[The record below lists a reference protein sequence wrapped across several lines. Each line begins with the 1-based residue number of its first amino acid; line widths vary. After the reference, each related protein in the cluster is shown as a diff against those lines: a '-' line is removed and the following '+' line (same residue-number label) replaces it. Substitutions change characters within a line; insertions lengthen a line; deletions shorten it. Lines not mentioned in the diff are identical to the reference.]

1 MALEAVIFDMDG
13 VLSDTQK
20 LHAQAQSKI
29 LEEYGVEMS
38 PEEITRKYAGE
49 PPGKLFREESPAS
62 DPMEAYGKKQDIL
75 YELVDKKGVEPIEGS
90 QKLVRELKENYKLGV
105 ASSSEPDFI
114 QEVVDSLGLSEYFEV
129 IKSAS
134 EVPNGKPAPDVFLET
149 ADELAANPE
158 DCLVIEDG
166 RSGMKGSTEAGM
178 VCIGLVGEPGEY
190 TAHETVNSLSE
201 LNTQHIK
208 EIYSENAK

>member
-38 PEEITRKYAGE
+38 PEEITRNYAGK
-49 PPGKLFREESPAS
+49 PPGTLFREESPAS
-62 DPMEAYGKKQDIL
+62 NPMEAHAKKQDVL
-75 YELVDKKGVEPIEGS
+75 YELVEREGVEPIEGS
-90 QKLVRELKENYKLGV
+90 QRLVRELEGKYELAV
-105 ASSSEPDFI
+105 ASSSQPDFI
-114 QEVVDSLGLSEYFEV
+114 QEVVDSLGVSEYLEV

-134 EVPNGKPAPDVFLET
+134 EVPNGKPAPDVFLQT
-149 ADELAANPE
+149 ADELGVKPK

-166 RSGMKGSTEAGM
+166 RSGMKGATEAGM
-178 VCIGLVGEPGEY
+178 VCIGLFDESGEY
-190 TAHETVNSLSE
+190 PAQETVNSLSE
-201 LNTQHIK
+201 LDTQYIK
-208 EIYSENAK
+208 EIYSENSK

>member
-38 PEEITRKYAGE
+38 PEEITRKYAGK
-49 PPGKLFREESPAS
+49 PPGTLFREESPAS
-62 DPMEAYGKKQDIL
+62 NPMEAYGKKQDVL
-75 YELVDKKGVEPIEGS
+75 YELVEKEGVKPIEGS
-90 QKLVRELKENYKLGV
+90 QKLIREIEGNYKLGV

-114 QEVVDSLGLSEYFEV
+114 EEVVDSLGLSKYFEV

-134 EVPNGKPAPDVFLET
+134 EVPKGKPAPDVFLET
-149 ADELAANPE
+149 ADELGLNPE

-166 RSGMKGSTEAGM
+166 RSGMKGATEAGM
-178 VCIGLVGEPGEY
+178 VCIGLVDESGEY
-190 TAHETVNSLSE
+190 PAHKTVNSLSE
-201 LNTQHIK
+201 LDTQSIE
-208 EIYSENAK
+208 EIYSENSK

>member
-1 MALEAVIFDMDG
+1 MSLKAVIFDMDG
-13 VLSDTQK
+13 VLSATQK
-20 LHAQAQSKI
+20 LHAEAQSRV

-38 PEEITRKYAGE
+38 PEEITRKYAGK
-49 PPGKLFREESPAS
+49 PPGTLFREESPAS
-62 DPMEAYGKKQDIL
+62 DPMEAHAKKQGVL
-75 YELVDKKGVEPIEGS
+75 YELVERKGVKPIEGS
-90 QKLVRELKENYKLGV
+90 QRLVRELEGKYELGV
-105 ASSSEPDFI
+105 ASSSQPDFI
-114 QEVVDSLGLSEYFEV
+114 QEVVNSLGLSEYFEV

-158 DCLVIEDG
+158 DCLIIEDG

-178 VCIGLVGEPGEY
+178 VCIGLVDESEEY
-190 TAHETVNSLSE
+190 PAHETVTSLSE
-201 LNTQHIK
+201 LDIQSIE

>member
-20 LHAQAQSKI
+20 LHAQSQSQI
-29 LEEYGVEMS
+29 LEEYDVEMP
-38 PEEITRKYAGE
+38 PEEITRKYAGK
-49 PPGKLFREESPAS
+49 PPGTLFREESPAS
-62 DPMEAYGKKQDIL
+62 DPMEAYGKKQDVL
-75 YELVDKKGVEPIEGS
+75 YKLVEKEGVEPIEGS
-90 QKLVRELKENYKLGV
+90 QQLVHELAGNYKLGV

-114 QEVVDSLGLSEYFEV
+114 EEVVDSLGLSEYFEV

-149 ADELAANPE
+149 ADELGVDSE

-166 RSGMKGSTEAGM
+166 RSGMKGATKAGM
-178 VCIGLVGEPGEY
+178 VCIGLVDELGEY
-190 TAHETVNSLSE
+190 PAHQTVTSLSK
-201 LNTQHIK
+201 LDTQSIE
-208 EIYSENAK
+208 EIYSENSK